1 MQHPMS
7 PGAWRA
13 YKRRQTSVTLIT
25 LDQATTRVHIV
36 WGQDSEAGGI
46 GRLTAPTNADLAA
59 LDLPGWA
66 WPAYWAIRPVRLVAD
81 RVAGRRAGGDLGPYL
96 GTPTAMVTPILRV
109 GEVNAD
115 DLLVDIGCGDAR
127 VLIEAARSF
136 GCRGQGIERDPD
148 LAATARDAVRRAG
161 LTERIDIIEADA
173 NETDMSDATV
183 AFAFLP
189 AEATAIILP
198 KALAAM
204 PTGSRFVAHEQLTT
218 RWPIQPTRSELVVD
232 GGVTVVSVWQVP

>member
-1 MQHPMS
+1 
-7 PGAWRA
+7 
-13 YKRRQTSVTLIT
+13 
-25 LDQATTRVHIV
+25 
-36 WGQDSEAGGI
+36 
-46 GRLTAPTNADLAA
+46 
-59 LDLPGWA
+59 
-66 WPAYWAIRPVRLVAD
+66 
-81 RVAGRRAGGDLGPYL
+81 
-96 GTPTAMVTPILRV
+96 MVTPILRV

-115 DLLVDIGCGDAR
+115 DLLVNIGCGDAR

-189 AEATAIILP
+189 AEATATILP

-204 PTGSRFVAHEQLTT
+204 PTGSRFVAHEQLTK